1 MPGGPSGG
9 SRAAWGVLEPGPE
22 ASLMMG
28 GALRGLAA
36 LSRLRSF
43 CIAFMPGCEVQELM
57 LTPQVL
63 GELSSAWRC
72 LTALTSL
79 HATPALPQLS
89 SSLASFP
96 RLQSL
101 SLHPCSLTTMARG
114 WRQQAGGQGC
124 PAEATSSASLSV
136 SAAQAA
142 SSTAMAREHHS
153 SPSCPPADV
162 EVRLAALLPAA
173 LQLSPATGGQ
183 QSPSN
188 APHTPTPHP
197 PPSPVDISLLPPSLT
212 SLSLHDCSIVASLPH
227 LPCLPSLE
235 DLTLSRCDLA
245 RNHSR
250 CRSCGA
256 WSGDPGINSPL
267 ATVLAAASNLQSLA
281 VLNVPS
287 VSQAKLSALV
297 LSGTLPALTSLDFMG
312 EVEARGAAGYV
323 WINDPAVASSPAAGS
338 QAGRQLQCCQAA
350 PRQAARRQEGEGDLQ
365 QGQHAASWPA
375 ADTDL
380 ESEDRPGQQVSP
392 LPSHPPALQACS
404 AAQHAS
410 SPPELALPNQDTPGG
425 QERQELPGGSK
436 HHVSPHRS
444 CAPSPTAAS
453 LPACPPPHPSNAP
466 PHLIDRQPS
475 SPCCHVAQHTLP
487 LPSLPAAVA
496 ACASGPC
503 PLPRLKV
510 LRWRTWMIAGQPAGL
525 GAGTEGDEAGCL
537 GILRSR
543 PPVLQLL
550 HLSWHLNEKAKQQ
563 VLDIAASWLPYCAV
577 QFR

>member
-1 MPGGPSGG
+1 MI
-9 SRAAWGVLEPGPE
+9 
-22 ASLMMG
+22 G

-43 CIAFMPGCEVQELM
+43 CIAFMPGGEVQELM

-101 SLHPCSLTTMARG
+101 SLHPCSLATMAAG
-114 WRQQAGGQGC
+114 FRQQAGGQGC
-124 PAEATSSASLSV
+124 PAGAPPSASHSV
-136 SAAQAA
+136 SAVQAA
-142 SSTAMAREHHS
+142 GSTAMGAPQLREHHS
-153 SPSCPPADV
+153 SPSYPPANV
-162 EVRLAALLPAA
+162 EVRLAAQLPAA

-183 QSPSN
+183 QSSSN
-188 APHTPTPHP
+188 APHTPIPHP

-235 DLTLSRCDLA
+235 DLTLYRCDLA

-256 WSGDPGINSPL
+256 RSGDPGIDSTL
-267 ATVLAAASNLQSLA
+267 AAVLAAASNLQSLA

-287 VSQAKLSALV
+287 VSQATLSALL
-297 LSGTLPALTSLDFMG
+297 LSGTLPGLTSLEFMG
-312 EVEARGAAGYV
+312 EVEARGAAGHA
-323 WINDPAVASSPAAGS
+323 WIKDPAVASSPAAGS
-338 QAGRQLQCCQAA
+338 QAGRQLQCCHAA
-350 PRQAARRQEGEGDLQ
+350 PRQAARRQEGEGGLQ
-365 QGQHAASWPA
+365 QGQQAASWPG
-375 ADTDL
+375 ADTHL
-380 ESEDRPGQQVSP
+380 ESEDQAGQQVSP

-404 AAQHAS
+404 AARYAG
-410 SPPELALPNQDTPGG
+410 SPPEPTLPNQDTPGG
-425 QERQELPGGSK
+425 QERQKLPGGSK

-444 CAPSPTAAS
+444 CAPSPTAAG

-466 PHLIDRQPS
+466 SHLVDRQTS
-475 SPCCHVAQHTLP
+475 SPCCHVAQHTAP
-487 LPSLPAAVA
+487 LPVALA
-496 ACASGPC
+496 ACAGGPC

-525 GAGTEGDEAGCL
+525 GAGTEGGEAGCL

-550 HLSWHLNEKAKQQ
+550 HLSWHLHEKAKQQ